1 MDRREHVRRRIVPIA
16 GVALFVAALLPG
28 GLRASASAGGT
39 AAATTSAPFCEARTW
54 LCPDTR
60 SHTNYEGDYV
70 GHDEPAILFYSD
82 VPGSGNSNKYNL
94 RIPGEAPTLPA
105 QHGGGGTWNFQ
116 RSIAF
121 WFGMALC
128 ESESYPNPGE
138 PCTPRSDANIKDSAD
153 PTAPDWIGNHVG
165 TGFLELQFYPPGWA
179 DAVSCDAT
187 QWCTAMAVFG
197 LSDDLTQT
205 NNLDCL
211 QRAGEEWA
219 NFAFLTHDG
228 TPHAPPSPLAQTG
241 DSFTFHPDTDL
252 SMNPNDKV
260 RILIHDSPA
269 GLVTTVKDLTTGEKG
284 SMTASVANGFA
295 HPLFQPDAATCT
307 EAPYAFHPMYAT
319 SGVHTRV
326 PWAAHSYNV
335 AFSDEIGHFE
345 YCDVVNT
352 ATGRCKEAGG
362 QDEKV
367 DTDDFPCFDASQSLL
382 APVSG
387 CIGTDFD
394 FDGEAYQPVWSGTDP
409 DPSTDAA
416 LHSPSFVLTS
426 PTFNHGKN
434 YSQIAFEADLPA
446 IEFGTVPPC
455 NTATGEN
462 CVNPP
467 VGTNFYPIYSTRGTK
482 NCGWQEG
489 GTNIPGTVNT
499 FGGTSTSE
507 YGPIY
512 ALAYPTGPSS
522 TGFFFEN
529 FRNILSNNPC
539 ESSGKL
545 PA

>member
-1 MDRREHVRRRIVPIA
+1 MKRRIVPIV
-16 GVALFVAALLPG
+16 GVALVVAALLPG
-28 GLRASASAGGT
+28 GPQASGT
-39 AAATTSAPFCEARTW
+39 SLAAAAAAPHPPPLCEARVW
-54 LCPDTR
+54 LCAETYT
-60 SHTNYEGDYV
+60 HTNYEGDYT
-70 GHDEPAILFYSD
+70 GHDEPAILFYSR
-82 VPGSGNSNKYNL
+82 VSGSGNSNKYNL

-105 QHGGGGTWNFQ
+105 QGGTAGTWNFQ

-121 WFGMALC
+121 WYGMALC
-128 ESESYPNPGE
+128 ESESYPNPGV
-138 PCTPRSDANIKDSAD
+138 PCTPNSDANIKDSPD
-153 PTAPDWIGNHVG
+153 PNSPNWIGNHVG

-187 QWCTAMAVFG
+187 QWCTAMALFG
-197 LSDDLTQT
+197 LSDSLTQT

-241 DSFTFHPDTDL
+241 DSFTFHPETDL
-252 SMNPNDKV
+252 SMNPNDKI
-260 RILIHDSPA
+260 RIAIHDSPA
-269 GLVTTVKDLTTGEKG
+269 GLVTSVKDLTTGEKG

-295 HPLFQPDAATCT
+295 HPLFEPDAATCT
-307 EAPYAFHPMYAT
+307 EAPYAFHPIYET
-319 SGVHTRV
+319 STPHTRV

-345 YCDVVNT
+345 YCDAVDIPT
-352 ATGRCKEAGG
+352 ATCTDPGG
-362 QDEKV
+362 QDEEV
-367 DTDDFPCFDASQSLL
+367 DGDDFPCFDASQSLL

-394 FDGEAYQPVWSGTDP
+394 FDGESYQPVWSGTNAAQQA
-409 DPSTDAA
+409 DAA
-416 LHSPSFVLTS
+416 VHSPSFVFTS
-426 PTFNHGKN
+426 PTFGRGRN
-434 YSQIAFEADLPA
+434 YSRIAFEADLPA

-462 CVNPP
+462 CTNPP
-467 VGTNFYPIYSTRGTK
+467 VGANFYPIYSTRGHR

-512 ALAYPTGPSS
+512 ALAYATGPSS

-529 FRNILSNNPC
+529 FRNILSSNPC
-539 ESSGKL
+539 RSSGKL
-545 PA
+545 PG